1 MEKPKTMAAE
11 GSVTEALTP
20 IVPAPPREERIRRLA
35 ALAQGEAAAQFVPYR
50 GGYRQVP
57 VIEAPQALLLYR
69 VENGRL
75 IADLEEHAR
84 DQGRD
89 IRSLSDRQESAEVQR
104 LLHAF
109 LIAKAKDPKGPIFQ
123 ELQRLAQQVEPLLIT
138 ADGVLVNGNRRLAAM
153 RELLH
158 RDSERYAGFDQ
169 IAVAVLPEDADLADM
184 ESVEAA
190 LQMAPD
196 TKLAYGWINRRLKMR
211 RQRDELGLPPDAI
224 TAAYRLDDP
233 SQLQRELAEL
243 ALVDDYLVNFA
254 GRPGRYSLVADAELL
269 FAGLAER
276 LAALPEDHSKLWR
289 LAGFAMIHGRK
300 AVQGPLDRH
309 FPFAKPVPNHLPAWA
324 LRAFAEERGLTAFR
338 GEEDAQ
344 AIAPGVQQDLAVI
357 LADPARSDAL
367 AVELFALMERLRVEF
382 QDPTTPERALMLLG
396 KLRYTLARLNPE
408 RMSETQKR
416 RVRSDA
422 AAIQAQMTVL
432 LGPAEQAPSAAK
444 RGVAGRLGRLFGRH

>member
-1 MEKPKTMAAE
+1 MAAE
-11 GSVTEALTP
+11 GSVTETQTLIAAP
-20 IVPAPPREERIRRLA
+20 PPREERVSRLA
-35 ALAQGEAAAQFVPYR
+35 ALAEGEAAVQFVPFR
-50 GGYRQVP
+50 GGYRRVP
-57 VIEAPQALLLYR
+57 VIEAPQQLLLYR

-89 IRSLSDRQESAEVQR
+89 IRSLNDRQESADVQR

-109 LIAKAKDPKGPIFQ
+109 LIAKARDPKGPIFQ

-153 RELLH
+153 RDLLH
-158 RDSERYAGFDQ
+158 KDAERYAGFAR
-169 IAVAVLPEDADLADM
+169 IAVAVLPQDADLADM

-211 RQRDELGLPPDAI
+211 RQRDDLGLPPDAI

-254 GRPGRYSLVADAELL
+254 GKPGRYSLVADAETL

-276 LAALPEDHSKLWR
+276 LAALPEDLRRPWR

-309 FPFAKPVPNHLPAWA
+309 FPFAKPAPDHLPAWT
-324 LRAFAEERGLTAFR
+324 LRRFAEERGLTAS
-338 GEEDAQ
+338 GGDEDAH
-344 AIAPGVQQDLAVI
+344 ALAPGVQEDLAVI
-357 LADPARSDAL
+357 LADPARSDTIAC
-367 AVELFALMERLRVEF
+367 ELFALMEQLRVEF
-382 QDPTTPERALMLLG
+382 QDQTTPERALMLLG
-396 KLRYTLARLNPE
+396 KLRYTLARLNPD
-408 RMSETQKR
+408 RMNEAQKR

-422 AAIQAQMTVL
+422 AAIQAQMAVL
-432 LGPAEQAPSAAK
+432 LGPVEPAAPPARDGLA
-444 RGVAGRLGRLFGRH
+444 RRLARRLGGR